1 MNKIDL
7 RELGTKYTVLNRQTN
22 ATSHV
27 RVIDYADLKQIIGE
41 YVGADYKNLRQHIE
55 LMLKGFQGF
64 IRSPYEI
71 TWYAARK
78 ENFELAEA
86 IMQADAENN
95 KIVIVEILP
104 ETTEELDTGYKV

>member
-22 ATSHV
+22 ETSHV
-27 RVIDYADLKQIIGE
+27 RVIDYADLKAVIGE
-41 YVGADYKNLRQHIE
+41 FVSTDYRHLSKHIE
-55 LMLKGFQGF
+55 VLLRGFHGF
-64 IRSPYEI
+64 INSPYEV

-78 ENFELAEA
+78 DKFELAEA
-86 IMQADAENN
+86 IIQADAENN

-104 ETTEELDTGYKV
+104 DFTEELDTGFKI